1 MRFLREIVT
10 LFDSYKKVEKF
21 SVGSSKP
28 SSNTEL
34 FFAGLKDGSFQT
46 DEEATAYFV
55 KKGVPP
61 ANYRKL
67 KSRFKQKLIDRLFLI
82 EYKSNAYSDIQK
94 AYFQCHK
101 NWGAVRILFGK
112 GMRES
117 AHYIAVKTLKKA
129 LRFEFTEIVL
139 DLSRLLRL
147 YSATMKGSQKEF
159 EYYDQLVA
167 DHFVTL
173 EKVLLAESLYEKIV
187 LPYAFSKSD
196 NKAGM
201 LLAEKFSKQLEQI
214 QLKIE
219 THSFIVFAYFVH
231 NIRYEITHDPKNL
244 IKSCDTAIQKLRAKP
259 FNLRNQIG
267 SFMLRK
273 LSAHLQLSQFPEA
286 KAAGI
291 ECDQLI
297 TKASINWFTSKQYQL
312 IYLIYTEQ
320 FSKIPADFYPVLKN
334 SKLAFQGIGIQETY
348 QLIHAY
354 LYLLNLI
361 GKIPQDPEHP
371 LPRFRLGKF
380 LNETPA
386 FSKDKRGYN
395 IDIHVLQILIA
406 LGRKNYNYVIDR
418 QNALKQYSSRY
429 LRKDEYYRSN
439 CFANILLHLIAAEFN
454 KTRFLRYAE
463 PDLKKLKAMP
473 LEEANQISTFEIV
486 PYEYLLSIILELCD

>member
-1 MRFLREIVT
+1 MHFLREIVT
-10 LFDSYKKVEKF
+10 LFDSYKKVEQSPINSTKQ
-21 SVGSSKP
+21 
-28 SSNTEL
+28 SSNYEL
-34 FFAGLKDGSFQT
+34 FFTGLKNDSFQT
-46 DEEATAYFV
+46 DEEATDYFI
-55 KKGVPP
+55 KKGVHPQG
-61 ANYRKL
+61 YRKI

-94 AYFQCHK
+94 AYFRCHK
-101 NWGAVRILFGK
+101 NWVAARILFGK

-129 LRFEFTEIVL
+129 LHFEFTEIVL

-147 YSATMKGSQKEF
+147 YSATIKGSQKDF
-159 EYYDQLVA
+159 AYYDQLVA
-167 DHFVTL
+167 DHFIIL

-196 NKAGM
+196 NKEVM
-201 LLAEKFSKQLEQI
+201 LLAETFSKQLEKI
-214 QLKIE
+214 DLKIE
-219 THSFIVFAYFVH
+219 THSFTIFAYFIH
-231 NIRYEITHDPKNL
+231 NIRYEITHDPKKL

-273 LSAHLQLSQFPEA
+273 FSAHLQLSQYPEA
-286 KAAGI
+286 KAAGL

-320 FSKIPADFYPVLKN
+320 YSKIPPSFYPVLKN
-334 SKLAFQGIGIQETY
+334 SKLAFQGIGLQETY
-348 QLIHAY
+348 KLIHAY

-361 GKIPQDPEHP
+361 GKIPKNLEYP

-395 IDIHVLQILIA
+395 IDILVLQVLIA
-406 LGRKNYNYVIDR
+406 LSRKNYSYIFDR
-418 QNALKQYSSRY
+418 QNALKQYSNRY
-429 LRKDEYYRSN
+429 LKKNEHYRSN
-439 CFANILLHLIAAEFN
+439 CFVKILLHLIAAEFHQI
-454 KTRFLRYAE
+454 RFLRYAE
-463 PDLKKLKAMP
+463 PDLQKLKAMP

-486 PYEYLLSIILELCD
+486 PYEHLLSIILELCD